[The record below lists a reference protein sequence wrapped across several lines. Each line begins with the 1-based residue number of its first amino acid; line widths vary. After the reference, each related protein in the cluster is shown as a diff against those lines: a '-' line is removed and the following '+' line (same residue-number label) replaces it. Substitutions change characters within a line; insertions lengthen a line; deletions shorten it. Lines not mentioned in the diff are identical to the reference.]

1 MRPVR
6 KPRHWWK
13 GMPNDVPGR
22 EAERRSPVSSRR
34 SESKRSEGP
43 RPVGLCLLSSTL
55 VKIFFQFPLCF
66 LGSSLSLSPLPLC
79 YITLSFD
86 RVINF
91 QFNRDRS
98 RVLGKDRLIP
108 SGLQTSTNL
117 VVKFSLFPRIVNKT
131 RIVFRTRVENIDTD
145 DSCGE

>member
-1 MRPVR
+1 MSQ
-6 KPRHWWK
+6 
-13 GMPNDVPGR
+13 
-22 EAERRSPVSSRR
+22 AERQKGVRQSLLDAPSQNVPRALVRSVSAFSPLHL
-34 SESKRSEGP
+34 SKYFSNFP
-43 RPVGLCLLSSTL
+43 FVSL
-55 VKIFFQFPLCF
+55 V
-66 LGSSLSLSPLPLC
+66 SLSLLPLC

-131 RIVFRTRVENIDTD
+131 RIVFRARVENIDTD

>member
-66 LGSSLSLSPLPLC
+66 LGFSLSPPFMLHHSLLRPC
-79 YITLSFD
+79 DKFSI
-86 RVINF
+86 I
-91 QFNRDRS
+91 RDRS

-131 RIVFRTRVENIDTD
+131 RIVFRARVENIDTD

>member
-66 LGSSLSLSPLPLC
+66 LGSSLSLSLPP
-79 YITLSFD
+79 SFMLHHSLLRPCD
-86 RVINF
+86 KFSI
-91 QFNRDRS
+91 QSRS
-98 RVLGKDRLIP
+98 FAGSRKRSTYPVGLTNIYKSRGEIFIISSDCKQNSYCIP
-108 SGLQTSTNL
+108 SS
-117 VVKFSLFPRIVNKT
+117 S
-131 RIVFRTRVENIDTD
+131 
-145 DSCGE
+145 